1 MSGFFTSSDK
11 IKVGQTSVSVPS
23 ENGLDYKPGGR
34 IDLFIPPTSK
44 FIDLSQTKLQF
55 SVSLTGV
62 GTSASQNL
70 MRLQLDAATGAH
82 SLIRSV
88 RVFSGRKTALLEEIE
103 GYDVL
108 TALRFD
114 YETNENLKNKRALTC
129 GSTSYDPACRGTDGS
144 NKTLQGNCVS
154 NPYFEKFGSQA
165 VPNPT
170 ETNYD
175 SEPLDEVKCELS
187 LNTGLFRNE
196 AVFPALLT
204 DGLFIEILLQDK
216 NRVFRSLDS
225 TNVNR
230 SCRMNPVFHSVNGSD
245 NGSRVANGSMKAG
258 DKPTTFFFTR
268 ENNQTSVQNC
278 PFVVGERINL
288 ATHTLAT
295 GAVKQQ
301 MLGTAPVEITRIEQI
316 QGGAATAFGTT
327 KTKITTTAPTGV
339 NASAGDGI
347 NSNASDKSWFYSVP
361 FGEGTDIVTTA
372 ADYTVSDVEMIVA
385 QIQVPDGYEQSMIGM
400 MKEGGTINYD
410 YRSFTNYRYSQ
421 LSGDNYANIRLPL
434 IESRATSILCI
445 PTDASNYKIG
455 EILSASGTY
464 QYNVPENTAEESFA
478 ERSCRP
484 GITGIADLIQSYQ
497 LIYDG
502 KLNPSRRV
510 STSRISARNSI
521 SQQWLIEAE
530 KALAMADIE
539 PLSFLQFQ
547 ENFFIGR
554 ALALGKNAVYDAR
567 GKDFNLQV
575 DYSQGGQTKDK
586 LWQNFV
592 AHIRRLEIKN
602 GGVSVQV

>member
-11 IKVGQTSVSVPS
+11 IKVGQTSVAVPA

-62 GTSASQNL
+62 GTSASANL
-70 MRLQLDAATGAH
+70 MRVQLDAETGAH

-88 RVFSGRKTALLEEIE
+88 RVFTGRKTALLEEIE

-114 YETNENLKNKRALTC
+114 YETNENFRSKRALTC
-129 GSTSYDPACRGTDGS
+129 GSTNYDPASRGTDGN
-144 NKTLQGNCVS
+144 NKSQQGNCVS
-154 NPYFEKFGSQA
+154 NPYFEKHGTQSA
-165 VPNPT
+165 PNPVEST
-170 ETNYD
+170 YD
-175 SEPLDEVKCELS
+175 AEPLDEVKCELS

-204 DGLFIEILLQDK
+204 DGLFIEILLQDR

-230 SCRMNPVFHSVNGSD
+230 SCRLNPQFHSTNGSD
-245 NGSRVANGSMKAG
+245 TASQTSGSFKSGATS
-258 DKPTTFFFTR
+258 TTFFTTR
-268 ENNQTSVQNC
+268 ENNQTSVQTS
-278 PFVVGERINL
+278 PFVVGERVQM
-288 ATHTLAT
+288 ATLTDAT
-295 GAVKQQ
+295 GAVQEDMFTTAGKIKQ
-301 MLGTAPVEITRIEQI
+301 IEQVT
-316 QGGAATAFGTT
+316 GGAGTAFGTN
-327 KTKITTTAPTGV
+327 KTKYTLEAAVTGDARLLNGV
-339 NASAGDGI
+339 NSATQ
-347 NSNASDKSWFYSVP
+347 SKSWLYSAVTAS
-361 FGEGTDIVTTA
+361 GTDIITTK
-372 ADYTVSDVEMIVA
+372 ADYTVSNVEMIVA

-421 LSGDNYANIRLPL
+421 LKGDNYANIRLPL

-445 PTDASNYKIG
+445 PTDAANYNIG
-455 EILSASGTY
+455 QVLSASTTY
-464 QYNVPENTAEESFA
+464 QYNVPETVAEQSFA

-484 GITGIADLIQSYQ
+484 AITGIADQIQSYQ

-510 STSRISARNSI
+510 DTSKISARNSI

-575 DYSQGGQTKDK
+575 DYSAGGQEKDK

-602 GGVSVQV
+602 GGVSVMI

>member
-11 IKVGQTSVSVPS
+11 IKVGQTSVAVPA

-44 FIDLSQTKLQF
+44 FIDLSQSKLQF

-62 GTSASQNL
+62 GTSASANL
-70 MRLQLDAATGAH
+70 MRVQLDAATGAH

-88 RVFSGRKTALLEEIE
+88 RIFSGRKTALLEEIE

-114 YETNENLKNKRALTC
+114 YETNENLRSKRALTC
-129 GSTSYDPACRGTDGS
+129 GSTNYDPACRGTDGT
-144 NKTLQGNCVS
+144 NKTQQGNCVT
-154 NPYFEKFGSQA
+154 NPYFEKIGSQNA
-165 VPNPT
+165 PNPV
-170 ETNYD
+170 ETLVD
-175 SEPLDEVKCELS
+175 TEPLLEVKCELS

-225 TNVNR
+225 TSVNR
-230 SCRMNPVFHSVNGSD
+230 SCRLNPVFHSLNGSD
-245 NGSRVANGSMKAG
+245 NGSRVASGSMAAAAT
-258 DKPTTFFFTR
+258 PTTFFFTR
-268 ENNQTSVQNC
+268 DNNQTSVQTC
-278 PFVVGERINL
+278 PFVIGERINM

-295 GAVKQQ
+295 GAITKQ
-301 MLGTAPVEITRIEQI
+301 MLGAAPVQITRIEQI
-316 QGGAATAFGTT
+316 AGGAGTAFGTT
-327 KTKITTTAPTGV
+327 KTKITTTAAAVAAT
-339 NASAGDGI
+339 AGAGI
-347 NSNASDKSWFYSVP
+347 NSNASDISWFYSVP

-372 ADYTVSDVEMIVA
+372 ADYTVSNVEMIVA

-421 LSGDNYANIRLPL
+421 LKGDNYANIRLPL

-445 PTDASNYKIG
+445 PTDAANYNVG
-455 EILSASGTY
+455 EMLSCSGTY
-464 QYNVPENTAEESFA
+464 QYNLPDATINSALKINSA
-478 ERSCRP
+478 RP
-484 GITGIADLIQSYQ
+484 AITGIADQLQSYQ

-510 STSRISARNSI
+510 DVAKISARDSI

-530 KALAMADIE
+530 KALAMADVE

-567 GKDFNLQV
+567 GKDFSLQL
-575 DYSQGGQTKDK
+575 DYSAGGQTKDK
-586 LWQNFV
+586 LWQCFCS
-592 AHIRRLEIKN
+592 HIRRLEIKN
-602 GGVSVQV
+602 GGVSVMI